1 MIRRQVVTG
10 LAVLALGLVVAA
22 PAEAGGTSGAAGVK
36 KNATVRITN
45 GTKAPVYV
53 LVVPSSLA
61 ESTKFGT
68 PGTVGWAKKLGAV
81 LVNPGSSVSYP
92 VPAGPGDI
100 FWFAAAEIKGVKDST
115 ELPGPLGTLSYTV
128 KRGQTVRKTIPP
140 TAL

>member
-10 LAVLALGLVVAA
+10 LAVLALGLAVAA
-22 PAEAGGTSGAAGVK
+22 PAEAGGTSGAVGVK

-45 GTKAPVYV
+45 GTKDKLYV

-68 PGTVGWAKKLGAV
+68 SGTVGWAKKLGAV

-92 VPAGPGDI
+92 VPAGPGGI
-100 FWFAAAEIKGVKDST
+100 VWFKAESIKGVKDST
-115 ELPGPLGTLSYTV
+115 PLPEPQGDMEYTV
-128 KRGQTVRKTIPP
+128 KKGQTVRKTIAPP
-140 TAL
+140 G